1 MTPKCACPFQIS
13 SPNAFFLQMF
23 TNDLHPNNFAL
34 FIVFPISVNTA
45 LSLQFFKPKTIVL
58 SPFLS
63 HSIFCS
69 SRKHGDTTFKMYPKS
84 HHVSSPPLLP
94 PWSPALLL
102 PAWITAVNSWSPCF
116 YFWPLQSMLKIL
128 PHFIWS
134 ESQSLTVA
142 TRLCILHS
150 SATSTSS
157 PPSLPFAH
165 SAPVTMAFL
174 L

>member
-34 FIVFPISVNTA
+34 FIVFPIPVNTT

-58 SPFLS
+58 SPFIS

-84 HHVSSPPLLP
+84 HHVSSPPLLTAVVP
-94 PWSPALLL
+94 GALISSPDYCSELLMVSLLL
-102 PAWITAVNSWSPCF
+102 LLAPSVYAQNPATF
-116 YFWPLQSMLKIL
+116 HL
-128 PHFIWS
+128 
-134 ESQSLTVA
+134 E
-142 TRLCILHS
+142 
-150 SATSTSS
+150 
-157 PPSLPFAH
+157 
-165 SAPVTMAFL
+165 
-174 L
+174 